1 MSLCLYTS
9 FYCGVIPQIIVVV
22 MSAANGQHPSVVVT
36 ASSDRTDMVCG
47 LRGGEP
53 MVVLEWH
60 TKVLTSISLGAFDD
74 TLLAV
79 QGSWDNTVPT
89 WDLTTGKQMD
99 VLQRHSHSVE
109 SDNF

>member
-9 FYCGVIPQIIVVV
+9 FYCGVIPQVNVVA

-36 ASSDRTDMVCG
+36 ASSDRTDMVWG

-60 TKVLTSISLGAFDD
+60 TKVLTSISLGAFDG

-79 QGSWDNTVPT
+79 HGSWDNTVPT

-99 VLQRHSHSVE
+99 VLQRHSNSVE
-109 SDNF
+109 SVQL